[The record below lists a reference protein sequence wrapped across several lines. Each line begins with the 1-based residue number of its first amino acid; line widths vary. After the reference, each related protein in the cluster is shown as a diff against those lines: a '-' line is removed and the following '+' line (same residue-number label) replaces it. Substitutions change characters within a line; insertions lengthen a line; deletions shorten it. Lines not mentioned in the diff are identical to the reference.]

1 MADVQL
7 TASVRTQLDAVR
19 SIQRTYDR
27 KSEELATNRKDDDE
41 KSQRLADYVAQQLS
55 NRASDLLAI
64 KDAIGQGASKSL
76 VAQSGLRSI
85 DKSLDQLKSLALQYE
100 NTSDPAIQA
109 KLQTQFDALSQQV
122 DNFARDSSFGGTQ
135 LISATPDDL
144 TIPLSDKSSITIK
157 GQASDS
163 ASLNLDIT
171 DVASIDTAKAQIRA
185 AEQSIGADAAT
196 LNIRENF
203 TDKLVNGLQ
212 EGAAK
217 LVEVDLNE
225 VAAESISAATR
236 SALSAEALALS
247 AKSGRSILQLF

>member
-7 TASVRTQLDAVR
+7 TASIRTQLESVR
-19 SIQRTYDR
+19 AIQRAYDR
-27 KSEELATNRKDDDE
+27 KSEELATYRKNDDE
-41 KSQRLADYVAQQLS
+41 KTQRLADYVARQLS
-55 NRASDLLAI
+55 DRASDLLAI
-64 KDAIGQGASKSL
+64 KDSIGQGASKSL

-85 DKSLDQLKSLALQYE
+85 DKTLDQLKSLALQYE
-100 NTSDPAIQA
+100 NTVDPATQA

-135 LISATPDDL
+135 LISGTPDDL
-144 TIPLSDKSSITIK
+144 TIPVSDKSSVTIK
-157 GQASDS
+157 GQPSDS
-163 ASLNLDIT
+163 VSLNLDIA
-171 DVASIDTAKAQIRA
+171 DVKSIDLAKSQVRA
-185 AEQSIGADAAT
+185 AEASIGTDAAT
-196 LNIRENF
+196 LQIRENF

-225 VAAESISAATR
+225 VAAQAITAATR
-236 SALSAEALALS
+236 NQLSTEALALS

>member
-7 TASVRTQLDAVR
+7 TASIRTQLDSVR
-19 SIQRTYDR
+19 TIQRTLDR
-27 KSEELATNRKDDDE
+27 KSEELSTFRKNDDE
-41 KSQRLADYVAQQLS
+41 KSQRIADYVARQLS
-55 NRASDLLAI
+55 DRASDLLAI
-64 KDAIGQGASKSL
+64 KNAIGQGASKSL

-100 NTSDPAIQA
+100 NTSDPATQA
-109 KLQTQFDALSQQV
+109 KLQTQFDTLSQQV

-135 LISATPDDL
+135 LISDTPDDL
-144 TIPLSDKSSITIK
+144 TIPLSDQSSITVK
-157 GQASDS
+157 GQPSDS

-171 DVASIDTAKAQIRA
+171 NVKSIDLAKQQVRA

-196 LNIRENF
+196 LEIRENF

-225 VAAESISAATR
+225 VAAQAITASTR